1 MPPSRLLAISGVLCL
16 VVAILLL
23 ASGRTPLGSV
33 LLGIALLDAVLAFG
47 AWRRENDERSTD

>member
-1 MPPSRLLAISGVLCL
+1 MPPSRLLAISGTICL

-33 LLGIALLDAVLAFG
+33 LLGVALLDAVLALG
-47 AWRRENDERSTD
+47 ALRRERDDPRS